1 MFNSALDRLTDYPFD
16 RLRALLAGIDP
27 PPGATPLIMSLGEP
41 QHQPPP
47 LIARIIA
54 ERAADWGR
62 YPPIGGTGEFLDAVA
77 AWLGRRY
84 HLPPGMI
91 EAGRHI
97 LAVCGTREAL
107 YMAGDLCIPD
117 EKQGA
122 RPSVLI
128 PNPFYQVYQ
137 GAAVMSRAEAIYLPA
152 TRETGFLPDLGRV
165 GQNDLQRCAL
175 CFICSPAN
183 PQGAVADMD
192 YLKQAITLARAHDFV
207 LALDECYGEI
217 YDGEPPPGGL
227 EACAQLGGGMENV
240 LVFHSLSKRSS
251 APGLRSGFVAG
262 DADLIARLK
271 MLRNY
276 GGATLPLPV
285 LAASA
290 ALWRDEAHVEANR
303 ALYRAKFDLADKILR
318 GSLGQYRP
326 GGGFYL
332 WLEVGDG
339 ESATRELWRGAGV
352 KVIPGAYLARPG
364 EDGVNPGAAY
374 IRVAL
379 VHQPNEVAQ
388 ALERMLDVL

>member
-16 RLRALLAGIDP
+16 RLRALLAGIEP
-27 PPGATPLIMSLGEP
+27 PPGVTPLVMSLGEP
-41 QHQPPP
+41 QHKPPP

-54 ERAADWGR
+54 EHAADWGR

-84 HLPPGMI
+84 RLPPGMI
-91 EAGRHI
+91 DAGRHI

-107 YMAGDLCIPD
+107 YMTGDLCVP
-117 EKQGA
+117 EQKQGA

-137 GAAVMSRAEAIYLPA
+137 GAAVMSRADAIYLPA
-152 TRETGFLPDLGRV
+152 TRDTGFLPDLGRV
-165 GQNDLQRCAL
+165 AQIDMERCAL

-183 PQGAVADMD
+183 PQGAVAGLD
-192 YLKQAITLARAHDFV
+192 YLKRAITLARDHDFV
-207 LALDECYGEI
+207 LVLDECYGEI
-217 YDGEPPPGGL
+217 HDGDPPPGGL

-276 GGATLPLPV
+276 GGATQPIPV

-303 ALYRAKFDLADKILR
+303 ALYRAKFDLADKIMR

-379 VHQPNEVAQ
+379 VHQPDEVAQ
-388 ALERMLDVL
+388 ALQRMLDVL